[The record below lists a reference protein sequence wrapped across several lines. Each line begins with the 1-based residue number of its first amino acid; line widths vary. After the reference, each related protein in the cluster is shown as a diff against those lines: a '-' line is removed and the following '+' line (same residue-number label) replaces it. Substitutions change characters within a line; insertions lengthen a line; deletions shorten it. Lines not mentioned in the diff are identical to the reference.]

1 MLLKE
6 KVNRAETKINKIMT
20 DISKENSLTLF
31 IIEIGKHR

>member
-6 KVNRAETKINKIMT
+6 KANRGETKINKIMT
-20 DISKENSLTLF
+20 DISKENFLTLF